1 MTVVLEKAYA
11 KINLGLKILGKRQDG
26 YHNILSLFQT
36 MEVHDTLMISDSEP
50 PGLECNTSDV
60 PLGAEN
66 LIVKAER
73 LFSEFTGIN
82 SHAHFLLTKIIPM
95 GGGLGGGSAN
105 AAAAL
110 RGLRRFY
117 RIESLSAN
125 EMMEMAAKLG
135 SDVPFLLSGGTAV
148 VSGRG
153 ENILPT
159 DWPFD
164 FTYII
169 VNPGFSISTAHAYH
183 SLQSFS
189 DNCDNYREIIVHLQ
203 EGKLEKD
210 EFFRA
215 LVNDFESV
223 VLPENPVLATIK
235 SALLDRGASAAFMT
249 GSGSSMVGI
258 FEDEQKAYECSKTM
272 NDRQWTLF
280 TTKKSSPF
288 NE

>member
-1 MTVVLEKAYA
+1 MTVVIEKAYA

-36 MEVHDTLMISDSEP
+36 VEVHDTLMISDSEP
-50 PGLECNTSDV
+50 PSLECGASDV

-66 LIVKAER
+66 LILKAER

-82 SHAHFLLTKIIPM
+82 SHAHFLLTKIIPL

-117 RIESLSAN
+117 RIESLSEN

-169 VNPGFSISTAHAYH
+169 VNPGFAISTAWAYH
-183 SLQSFS
+183 SLQNLSG
-189 DNCDNYREIIVHLQ
+189 NYDNYNEIIGCLQ
-203 EGKLEKD
+203 KGKLGKD
-210 EFFRA
+210 EFFRS
-215 LVNDFESV
+215 LSNDFESV
-223 VLPENPVLATIK
+223 VLPEYPVLATIK
-235 SALLDRGASAAFMT
+235 SIMLDQGASAAFMT

-258 FEDEQKAYECSKTM
+258 FEDEQKAYSCSTM
-272 NDRQWTLF
+272 MNNRQCTVF
-280 TTKKSSPF
+280 TTKKSSPY